1 MPRYF
6 FSEHPAADD
15 IAADDEGI
23 EFPTFAAACEEA
35 KLALRQIAPY
45 RTGERIWM
53 SMLDEDRHLVF
64 RAHLTMEEDH
74 CLP

>member
-6 FSEHPAADD
+6 FSESREADD
-15 IAADDEGI
+15 VAVGDEGI
-23 EFPTFAAACEEA
+23 EFPSFAAACEEA

-53 SMLDEDRHLVF
+53 SMLDEDRRLVF
-64 RAHLTMEEDH
+64 RAHLTVTEDDS
-74 CLP
+74 LD